1 MVTEMNGHVHE
12 YSYSGVGRTDFM
24 LAINQA
30 LMFQQ
35 AKQYVIKT
43 NDIVACRGSV
53 VLMLPVSNSLFHVT
67 LTIIYSCFIA
77 SQSQFLLIA

>member
-30 LMFQQ
+30 LMLQQ
-35 AKQYVIKT
+35 AEQYVII
-43 NDIVACRGSV
+43 NNIVACCGSA
-53 VLMLPVSNSLFHVT
+53 VLMLPVSNSIFHVKTYHHFFT
-67 LTIIYSCFIA
+67 LYN
-77 SQSQFLLIA
+77 